1 MLFIAIMSESRHARE
16 VMMMRADVLSQQPLP
31 CVVGF

>member
-16 VMMMRADVLSQQPLP
+16 VMRADVLSQQPLP